1 MVRLFP
7 LSNYTHEQNIIYFI
21 GLICCLI
28 VQAQIKLETPSY
40 LVYFT
45 NQGEISYYINK
56 QEVQPDTI
64 YFRSG
69 KNTGPRFEGVRLS
82 LQKSNKKQV
91 IFNGKKIISY
101 TRLTTMT
108 KKEYYA

>member
-1 MVRLFP
+1 MNRILYTLF
-7 LSNYTHEQNIIYFI
+7 

-64 YFRSG
+64 YF
-69 KNTGPRFEGVRLS
+69 
-82 LQKSNKKQV
+82 
-91 IFNGKKIISY
+91 IIK
-101 TRLTTMT
+101 TTST
-108 KKEYYA
+108 HIESST